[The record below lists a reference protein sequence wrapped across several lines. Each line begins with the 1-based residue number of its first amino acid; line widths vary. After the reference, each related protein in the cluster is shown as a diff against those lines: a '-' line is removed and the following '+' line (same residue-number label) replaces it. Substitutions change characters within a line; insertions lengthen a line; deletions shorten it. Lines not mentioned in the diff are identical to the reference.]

1 MNNDKYLGLVGKV
14 EDVILDYEKR
24 GVVALMYRGPLL
36 LTLVKELI
44 AESRKRAVLNG

>member
-1 MNNDKYLGLVGKV
+1 LNNDKYLGLVGKV

-24 GVVALMYRGPLL
+24 GVMALMSKGPLL
-36 LTLVKELI
+36 LKLVKELV